1 MGKDGR
7 SFSQDMAAQGWTKL
21 ETTAQ
26 LTSAATAKKL
36 PYPWVQIHN
45 FLTTGLGNRYS
56 IFLPLFNRCRQN
68 PFGTVPGPKGS
79 PADANCD

>member
-26 LTSAATAKKL
+26 PTSAATAKKL
-36 PYPWVQIHN
+36 ALPWVQIHN
-45 FLTTGLGNRYS
+45 FLTTGLGTGIPFFFLYS
-56 IFLPLFNRCRQN
+56 TDADKTL
-68 PFGTVPGPKGS
+68 GTVPGPQRVPSG
-79 PADANCD
+79 C

>member
-26 LTSAATAKKL
+26 PTSAATAKKL
-36 PYPWVQIHN
+36 ALPWVRIHH
-45 FLTTGLGNRYS
+45 FLTIGLGTGAQSFFLYS
-56 IFLPLFNRCRQN
+56 TDADKAL
-68 PFGTVPGPKGS
+68 GTVPGPQRVPSG
-79 PADANCD
+79 C